1 MPRAPTFRRGV
12 SEVAEKK
19 VSPRKS
25 SSKSKGKAATR
36 VTKKTSL
43 RRKRRK

>member
-1 MPRAPTFRRGV
+1 V

-25 SSKSKGKAATR
+25 SSKKGKAATR

-43 RRKRRK
+43 RRKRKK

>member
-1 MPRAPTFRRGV
+1 VRTLGQ
-12 SEVAEKK
+12 SKGGEEVAEKK
-19 VSPRKS
+19 VSPKKS
-25 SSKSKGKAATR
+25 SAKKTGKAATR